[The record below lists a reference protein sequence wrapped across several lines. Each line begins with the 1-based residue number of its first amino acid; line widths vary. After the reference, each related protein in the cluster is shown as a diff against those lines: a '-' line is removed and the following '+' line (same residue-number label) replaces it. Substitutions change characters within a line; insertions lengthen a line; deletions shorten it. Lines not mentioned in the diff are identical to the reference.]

1 MTSGAVFHSVQKGN
15 SAPKNGNAK
24 KWQQKNGNPAKKM
37 ATPPRFELKLTG
49 PKPVVL
55 PLHHG
60 VAFEFIVN
68 SYKIIPKS

>member
-15 SAPKNGNAK
+15 SAPKNGN
-24 KWQQKNGNPAKKM
+24 KKM

-60 VAFEFIVN
+60 VARLKFEFL
-68 SYKIIPKS
+68 

>member
-1 MTSGAVFHSVQKGN
+1 MAT
-15 SAPKNGNAK
+15 
-24 KWQQKNGNPAKKM
+24 QKNGNKKMATPPKKWQPKKM

>member
-1 MTSGAVFHSVQKGN
+1 M
-15 SAPKNGNAK
+15 SAADAWGRGGGIREKR
-24 KWQQKNGNPAKKM
+24 KWQQKNGNPKKMATKKM

-60 VAFEFIVN
+60 VACVQCELI
-68 SYKIIPKS
+68 

>member
-37 ATPPRFELKLTG
+37 ATQKNGNP
-49 PKPVVL
+49 
-55 PLHHG
+55 
-60 VAFEFIVN
+60 A
-68 SYKIIPKS
+68 KIRT